1 MPSKKDSGRYQGV
14 ERRVQWL
21 SLALV
26 LAMALLCV
34 RFWSLQIVSLG
45 EFTKLAENNRVWQ
58 KRLAADRGMIYDSK
72 GEVLAD
78 NRASADVV
86 FVPGDCPAE
95 LLEKVCHSL
104 EALIGS
110 DPEELLKRVS
120 AQRHTPFTQL
130 LVKRDISKVDRVR
143 VEENLHALPG
153 VATIVHPQRRYLF
166 QETAGQLLG
175 YLGEINRAEL
185 DRMADQGYFMG
196 DLVGKDGLERYYE
209 DLLHGRDGFMLVTRY
224 ASGQPQLRTDRSGRP
239 VIARRDSIG
248 HHLNLEAP
256 PVLPHSGGSLHLTLD
271 IDLQRRCEAIL
282 KDKVGAI
289 VILDADTGAVLAM
302 ASEPG
307 YDPGVFVNRGS
318 VAERMELLSDEK
330 PNRMSNRGF
339 REVYPPGSIFKIVLA
354 AAALEENLI
363 NNHSHFFCP
372 GHYTLDGKGRRWH
385 CWQRY
390 GHGNMTVAEALAYSC
405 DVFFYNV
412 GRRLDVDRIVSYS
425 HKMGVGVK
433 TGIDLPGEM
442 EGLVP
447 GREWKAALNA
457 DKPVWEQQWY
467 PGETINLSIGQ
478 GSCTATVLQGAV
490 MMACIVNGGYRVR
503 PFLNK
508 DLGEARSEKLFR
520 DDTIE
525 EVTKGLR
532 QCIEKKAPPP
542 TGTGKA
548 AAIPGL
554 DIIGKTG
561 TAQVVSLSSLE
572 YYRTEADI
580 PYEKRH
586 HAWFVCGV
594 LNKSP
599 RISVAVLIEHGHSG
613 GAAAAPVAREVIETF
628 YDIPTEKPLQLV
640 SDRR

>member
-318 VAERMELLSDEK
+318 VAERMELLSGAK

-628 YDIPTEKPLQLV
+628 YDIPTEEPLQLV

>member
-143 VEENLHALPG
+143 VEENLHAMPG

-442 EGLVP
+442 VGLVP

-532 QCIEKKAPPP
+532 QCI
-542 TGTGKA
+542 
-548 AAIPGL
+548 
-554 DIIGKTG
+554 
-561 TAQVVSLSSLE
+561 
-572 YYRTEADI
+572 
-580 PYEKRH
+580 
-586 HAWFVCGV
+586 
-594 LNKSP
+594 
-599 RISVAVLIEHGHSG
+599 
-613 GAAAAPVAREVIETF
+613 
-628 YDIPTEKPLQLV
+628 
-640 SDRR
+640 